1 MLALTVM
8 ELHQLRYL
16 VAVVEEGSFTAA
28 AARAHVS
35 QSGVS
40 AQVAKLEH
48 ELGQRLLERGPR
60 SLRLTAAGEAVLPIA
75 RAVLA
80 GVDRLAEVSE
90 EFSGVVRG
98 RVRMGTI
105 RGCSIPP
112 FLDALAGFR
121 RGHPG
126 VELVLVE
133 DDSDVLQRQVLAGDL
148 DLALV
153 GWAGTLLDG
162 LDDTTVVDEP
172 VAAVVAVDHP
182 LARRR
187 TVRWADLAGHT
198 LLCLNRGTGVRAA
211 VDLSRAQVRADQR
224 VDLEAS
230 SPDTLIG
237 LAARGVGAALL
248 TESMVVGSAGVVARV
263 VTDASE
269 NARLSLVRR
278 EDRLPNAARVL
289 LDDLCA
295 ALTGRT

>member
-1 MLALTVM
+1 M

-28 AARAHVS
+28 AARVHVS

-40 AQVAKLEH
+40 AQIAKLEQD
-48 ELGQRLLERGPR
+48 LGQRLLERGPR

-80 GVDRLAEVSE
+80 GVDRIGEVSD

-98 RVRMGTI
+98 RVRMGMI

-112 FLDALAGFR
+112 FLDALAEFR
-121 RGHPG
+121 LGHPG
-126 VELVLVE
+126 VQLVLLE
-133 DDSDVLQRQVLAGDL
+133 DDSDVLQRQVLSTEL

-153 GWAGTLLDG
+153 GWAGEVLAG
-162 LDDTTVVDEP
+162 LDVDTIVDEP
-172 VAAVVAVDHP
+172 VAAVLATDHR

-187 TVRWADLAGHT
+187 TIRWADLAGET
-198 LLCLNRGTGVRAA
+198 LLCLPRGTGVRAA
-211 VDLSRAQVRADQR
+211 VDLSRAAAGVDPR

-237 LAARGVGAALL
+237 LAGRGAGVALLSESMAVGAQDVL
-248 TESMVVGSAGVVARV
+248 ARV
-263 VTDASE
+263 VSDATVT
-269 NARLSLVRR
+269 ARLGLVAR
-278 EDRLPNAARVL
+278 EGQLPSAPRALLERLR
-289 LDDLCA
+289 A
-295 ALTGRT
+295 ALAA

>member
-1 MLALTVM
+1 M

-28 AARAHVS
+28 AARVHVS

-40 AQVAKLEH
+40 AQVAKLEQD
-48 ELGQRLLERGPR
+48 LGQRLLERGPR

-80 GVDRLAEVSE
+80 GVDRIGEVSD

-98 RVRMGTI
+98 RVRMGMI

-112 FLDALAGFR
+112 FLDALAKFR
-121 RGHPG
+121 LGHPG

-133 DDSDVLQRQVLAGDL
+133 DDSDVLQRQVLSTEL

-153 GWAGTLLDG
+153 GWAGEVLAG
-162 LDDTTVVDEP
+162 LDLDTIVDEP
-172 VAAVVAVDHP
+172 VAAVFATDHR

-187 TVRWADLAGHT
+187 TIRWADLAGET
-198 LLCLNRGTGVRAA
+198 LLCLPRGTGVRAA
-211 VDLSRAQVRADQR
+211 VDLSRAAAGVDPR

-237 LAARGVGAALL
+237 LAGRGAGVALLSESMAVGAQDVL
-248 TESMVVGSAGVVARV
+248 ARV
-263 VTDASE
+263 VSDATVT
-269 NARLSLVRR
+269 ARLGLVAR
-278 EDRLPNAARVL
+278 EGQLPSAPRALLERLR
-289 LDDLCA
+289 A
-295 ALTGRT
+295 ALTA